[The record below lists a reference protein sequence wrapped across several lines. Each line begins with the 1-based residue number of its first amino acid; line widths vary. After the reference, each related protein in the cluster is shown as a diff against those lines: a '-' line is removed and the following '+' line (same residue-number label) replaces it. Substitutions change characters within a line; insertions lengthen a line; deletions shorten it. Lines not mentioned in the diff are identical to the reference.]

1 MITLSSIEKSF
12 DGSRVLKN
20 INLTIEEGTVT
31 TLIGPSGSGKSTLLR
46 CINLLEI
53 PQSGELT
60 IGKERI
66 AFAPD
71 TRIKGLDI
79 RRISRQTGMVF
90 QNFALFRHMT
100 ALDNITE
107 GLITVHKWDRERA
120 RRRGEELLD
129 KVGMLHKCN
138 ALPNTLSGGQQ
149 QRVAIA
155 RALAPSPAV
164 LLCDEPTSALD
175 PELSGE
181 VVAVL
186 RQLALEGTTMIMA
199 THDLRLAAN
208 IASQVVFL
216 EAGEIVESGSANDL
230 FLHAKR
236 PRTAEFIASLSTA
249 LP

>member
-12 DGSRVLKN
+12 DVSRVLKN

-71 TRIKGLDI
+71 TRIKGQDI

-90 QNFALFRHMT
+90 QNFALFPHMT